1 MIKNIQISERNF
13 NYFDVPSKK
22 NILFIKLLKKQKQFN
37 KISLEIIDKKYNEKK
52 FLFSI
57 KNLKKINIF

>member
-22 NILFIKLLKKQKQFN
+22 NLAFIKLLKKQKQFN
-37 KISLEIIDKKYNEKK
+37 KISLEIIDKKCNEKK
-52 FLFSI
+52 FLFFL
-57 KNLKKINIF
+57 KNFKKINIF